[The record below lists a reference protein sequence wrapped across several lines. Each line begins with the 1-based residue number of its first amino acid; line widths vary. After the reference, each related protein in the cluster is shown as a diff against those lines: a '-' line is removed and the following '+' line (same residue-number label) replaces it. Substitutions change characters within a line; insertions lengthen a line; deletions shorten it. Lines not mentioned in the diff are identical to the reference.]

1 MQRYSRFLSV
11 ISGVFLSYMVV
22 AAQDIWKIE
31 VENISAEDYYGVT
44 VANGQLGL
52 VSSPDPLKVK
62 RVVLGGVY
70 DIYGNGRVNNF
81 VHGINMLNV
90 ELRIDDTRISRSKIN
105 NYRQVLN
112 MYDGVFEASFD
123 YQDKAHVAYRY
134 GALRHLPYSCFME
147 VTVTPNKALTMSAEN
162 ILTVH
167 ESMSGS
173 QEYFTTVK
181 NGIDNYYISTTT
193 TKTPTGRHLL
203 AASSTLIRDADYPL
217 PEISHLST
225 RSAGQHSQ
233 RIIVD
238 LEAGKPYTFYVLGST
253 IASTVYQDVRNEA
266 ERLASFLAAEGPVR
280 LLAKHTA
287 AWHKLWESDI
297 VIEGDNQS
305 QQDIHNMLF
314 HAYGFLRA
322 DSRMSHS
329 PMGLSGFGYNGHV
342 FWDAEIW
349 VYPAILLLQPE
360 MAKSMLDY
368 RFDRLEAAK
377 QNAYAHGYRGAK
389 FPWQSS
395 DTGFEDLPPHN
406 HYGNYEDHIT
416 ADIAIAAWQYYQVT
430 GDLGWL
436 KSTGFPLIK
445 ECADFW
451 VSRVDENPA
460 GGYDLIN
467 VIGADEWN
475 VNLRGGK
482 NVDNNA
488 YTIGAAKTNLA
499 IAQKAAKL
507 VGAKVDADWAKVEN
521 GLNFLYFDNGL
532 IREHSTYVDGAKTK
546 QADVALLAYPLC
558 FLTSNDEIRKNMEY
572 YIATVPRKST
582 PAMSKSVYS
591 IIYSQIG
598 DADKSWYYFQDSYI
612 PNLNPPFRVIA
623 EFDGGTNPYFITG
636 AGGTLQSVLM
646 GFGGLRITDQGIVQG
661 KTTLPAQWKSL
672 TLKGIGIDNKTY
684 KIK

>member
-1 MQRYSRFLSV
+1 MTS
-11 ISGVFLSYMVV
+11 MV
-22 AAQDIWKIE
+22 ATAQDIWNVE
-31 VENISAEDYYGVT
+31 VENLSADDYYGVT

-70 DIYGNGRVNNF
+70 DVYGNGRVNNF
-81 VHGINMLNV
+81 VHSINMLNV
-90 ELRIDDTRISRSKIN
+90 EMRIDDSRISRSKIN

-123 YQDKAHVAYRY
+123 YQDKAHVSYRY

-147 VTVTPNKALTMSAEN
+147 VTVTPHKALTMSAEN
-162 ILTVH
+162 IITVH

-193 TKTPTGRHLL
+193 TKTPTGRHQL

-266 ERLASFLAAEGPVR
+266 ERLASFLAAEGPAR

-342 FWDAEIW
+342 FWDAETW
-349 VYPAILLLQPE
+349 VFPAILLLQPE

-430 GDLGWL
+430 RDLDWL
-436 KSTGFPLIK
+436 KSTGFPIIK

-507 VGAKVDADWAKVEN
+507 LGVKVDADWAKVEN

-546 QADVALLAYPLC
+546 QADVALLAYPLT
-558 FLTSNDEIRKNMEY
+558 FLTTDDEIRKNMEY

-591 IIYSQIG
+591 ILYSQIG
-598 DADKSWYYFQDSYI
+598 DADKAWYYFQDSYI

-646 GFGGLRITDQGIVQG
+646 GFGGLRITDQGVVQG
-661 KTTLPAQWKSL
+661 KSALPAQWKSL